1 MTEIFDTRLII
12 EGPFRT
18 PMQMLDTQEYGGHMS
33 IHDDA
38 TAEKLGFK
46 GGPIEGPTH
55 FSQFI
60 PILYKI
66 WGREWF
72 ETGCISAHYQNA
84 CVEGE
89 EVKAFAELPEE
100 DEKLVRIW
108 AEKKDGTPVL
118 TGTASIGPE
127 RPESELEKR
136 IKSLKPVTKLVILR
150 DVKVGDKGAQLEH
163 VKMDFDQ
170 NMGALY
176 PFTLNDKLKK
186 ITETC
191 PWYTREGGP
200 KSPWGKPIVPLEM
213 VSVLTQYTSEQ
224 AKFPIRGPA
233 IGLFADQEIKII
245 KGPLFVGKEYE
256 LEREVIA
263 LSESRRTESCW
274 IRTLVRDPEDK
285 EIKAEVILNS
295 ATLKHSYANYEKE
308 AQEL

>member
-1 MTEIFDTRLII
+1 MTEIFDTRLTIA
-12 EGPFRT
+12 GPFRA
-18 PMQMLDTQEYGGHMS
+18 PLQMLTTQKYGGHMS

-60 PILYKI
+60 PLLYRI
-66 WGREWF
+66 WGKAWF

-84 CVEGE
+84 CIEGE
-89 EVKAFAELPEE
+89 EVKVFTELPGEE
-100 DEKLVRIW
+100 ERLVRIW

-118 TGTASIGPE
+118 TGTASIGPDH
-127 RPESELEKR
+127 PESELEKR
-136 IKSLKPVTKLVILR
+136 IKSLKPATKLVILH
-150 DVKVGDKGAQLEH
+150 DISVGDKGAQFEH

-186 ITETC
+186 ITEPS
-191 PWYTREGGP
+191 PWYTAGGGP
-200 KSPWGKPIVPLEM
+200 GSPWGKPIIPLEM
-213 VSVLTQYTSEQ
+213 VSVLTQCTSEQ
-224 AKFPIRGPA
+224 AKFPMRGPA
-233 IGLFADQEIKII
+233 IGLFADQEIKMV
-245 KGPLFVGKEYE
+245 KGPLFVGKKYT
-256 LEREVIA
+256 LEREIIA

-274 IRTLVRDPEDK
+274 IRTWVRDPESNETVA
-285 EIKAEVILNS
+285 EIILNN
-295 ATLKHSYANYEKE
+295 ATLKDTYANYDKE